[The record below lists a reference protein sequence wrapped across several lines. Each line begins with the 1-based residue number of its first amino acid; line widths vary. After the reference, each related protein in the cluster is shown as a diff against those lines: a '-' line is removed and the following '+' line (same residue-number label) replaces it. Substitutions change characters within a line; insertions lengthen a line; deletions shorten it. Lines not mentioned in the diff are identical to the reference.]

1 VSSPHL
7 NLEYRDSLRAQLV
20 SAAQGIIDARLGIVE
35 GTRIIVG
42 LAFKL
47 EVQNDGVF
55 RYFNGLC
62 SDIDHFP
69 VGEVRARWNP
79 SSLAREDALREGIE
93 ARVRLQVL
101 LNCEDIV
108 RRFGSSA
115 V

>member
-20 SAAQGIIDARLGIVE
+20 DAAQGIIDGRLGIVE

-47 EVQNDGVF
+47 EVPNDELF
-55 RYFNGLC
+55 RYFQGLY

-79 SSLAREDALREGIE
+79 SSLAREDALREGVE
-93 ARVRLQVL
+93 AKVRPRVL
-101 LNCEDIV
+101 LSCEDIV